1 MRNISTEKMTQ
12 RLKDLIQEFETS
24 QEGQTSGYYYE
35 KTYVEMMRKFEAE
48 LLQELVGVPPK
59 DKNLKKK

>member
-1 MRNISTEKMTQ
+1 MKHINTEKMTQ

-24 QEGQTSGYYYE
+24 QANQTSGYHYE